1 MTENRRQILDMLSE
15 GKISVEE
22 AESLLVLLKQPASVA
37 TSGSD
42 TGEGR
47 KSPPK
52 YLRVV
57 VEEDGESANERVN
70 VRVPMGPDS
79 VRRQTC
85 GTDPR
90 RCHKPHERETAREGH
105 RHRRGQPEIRGPRSV
120 GRCPRRYGSRR
131 AGRQWARACLR
142 RITLSSVPS
151 SHQRR

>member
-22 AESLLVLLKQPASVA
+22 AESLLALLEQPASVA

-57 VEEDGESANERVN
+57 VEEDGESAHERVN
-70 VRVPMGPDS
+70 VRVPMALIRSGVKLAALIPGDDTNRMNENLREKGIDIDVGNLKS
-79 VRRQTC
+79 EDLDQLVDALADMEVDVQDGSEHVRVFV
-85 GTDPR
+85 
-90 RCHKPHERETAREGH
+90 E
-105 RHRRGQPEIRGPRSV
+105 
-120 GRCPRRYGSRR
+120 
-131 AGRQWARACLR
+131 
-142 RITLSSVPS
+142 
-151 SHQRR
+151 

>member
-22 AESLLVLLKQPASVA
+22 AESLLGLLEQPASVA

-57 VEEDGESANERVN
+57 VEEDGESASERVN
-70 VRVPMGPDS
+70 VRVPMALIRSGVKLAALIPGDATNRMNEKLREKGIDIDVGNLKS
-79 VRRQTC
+79 EDLDQLVDALADMEVDVQDGNGHVRVFV
-85 GTDPR
+85 
-90 RCHKPHERETAREGH
+90 E
-105 RHRRGQPEIRGPRSV
+105 
-120 GRCPRRYGSRR
+120 
-131 AGRQWARACLR
+131 
-142 RITLSSVPS
+142 
-151 SHQRR
+151 

>member
-22 AESLLVLLKQPASVA
+22 AESLLGLLEQPASVA

-70 VRVPMGPDS
+70 VRVPMALIRSGVKLAALIPGDATNRMNEKLRENGIDVGDLKS
-79 VRRQTC
+79 EDLDQLVDALADMEVDVQDGNGHVRVFV
-85 GTDPR
+85 
-90 RCHKPHERETAREGH
+90 E
-105 RHRRGQPEIRGPRSV
+105 
-120 GRCPRRYGSRR
+120 
-131 AGRQWARACLR
+131 
-142 RITLSSVPS
+142 
-151 SHQRR
+151 

>member
-22 AESLLVLLKQPASVA
+22 AESILGLLEQPASVA

-57 VEEDGESANERVN
+57 VEEDGESGNERVN
-70 VRVPMGPDS
+70 VRVPMALIRSGVKLAALIPGDATNRMNEKLREKGIGIDVGNLKS
-79 VRRQTC
+79 EDLDQLVDALADMEVDVQDGNGHVRVFV
-85 GTDPR
+85 
-90 RCHKPHERETAREGH
+90 E
-105 RHRRGQPEIRGPRSV
+105 
-120 GRCPRRYGSRR
+120 
-131 AGRQWARACLR
+131 
-142 RITLSSVPS
+142 
-151 SHQRR
+151 